1 MRALLFGDAREGLGE
16 DSAWRAIDQAC
27 CAGMTLD
34 KDLDEFEV
42 DAQSTSTKGPFV
54 VDDSEVVAN
63 SDSCLVGSCSAP
75 RASCMTGDAAD
86 SDEADAAL
94 ALRVRQLEEALASA
108 DAEKQQLLAWRDKKH
123 AASRSDK
130 TPGAR
135 QEAGGGRASS
145 QRARVSHEL
154 EARLVQS
161 SLFAGAATTS
171 DPANCR
177 SSRPTDR

>member
-1 MRALLFGDAREGLGE
+1 MRALLFGDAHEGLGE
-16 DSAWRAIDQAC
+16 DSAWCAIDQAC
-27 CAGMTLD
+27 CAGMTD
-34 KDLDEFEV
+34 KESDEFEV

-54 VDDSEVVAN
+54 VDDSEAVAN
-63 SDSCLVGSCSAP
+63 SDSCLVDSCSAP
-75 RASCMTGDAAD
+75 RGSCMTGDAAD

-108 DAEKQQLLAWRDKKH
+108 DAEKQQLLAWRDKRY

-135 QEAGGGRASS
+135 QHAGGGRASS
-145 QRARVSHEL
+145 QRAQVSHEL
-154 EARLVQS
+154 EARLAQS
-161 SLFAGAATTS
+161 SLFAGAATTTAQ
-171 DPANCR
+171 ANSR